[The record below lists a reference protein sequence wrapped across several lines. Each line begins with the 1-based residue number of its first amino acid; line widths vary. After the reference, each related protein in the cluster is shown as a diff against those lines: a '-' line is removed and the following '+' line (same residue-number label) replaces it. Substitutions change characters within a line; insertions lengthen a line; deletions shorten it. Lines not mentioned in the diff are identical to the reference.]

1 MHSLSESRVQ
11 ELLEQWRG
19 KHIAVIGDLML
30 DRYFWGS
37 VHRVSPEAPVPVVDI
52 EHESFHLGGA
62 SNVANNLKALGAT
75 PLMLGVIGNDNSGKQ
90 LLDIVEGSG
99 LEIAGIVADENRPT
113 TVKTRVIGNNQQIA
127 RLDREVKAAIG
138 SEVAQKLH
146 AVLQQHKNALAG
158 IILQDYNK
166 GVITPL
172 VIEQTIAFAVAHNIP
187 VHVDPKFQNFF
198 EYRGVTLF
206 KPNKKET
213 QDALGFSLN
222 ADSDV
227 QRAGEILLER
237 LQCENVLITLGA
249 KGMMLFEKNG
259 TTSSVAT
266 KARHVADVS
275 GAGDTVIATLSAAVA
290 GGACVREAA
299 ALANV
304 AAGVVCAEPGIVAI
318 EPKALLA
325 AVRATAD
332 E

>member
-1 MHSLSESRVQ
+1 MHTLSESRVQ
-11 ELLEQWRG
+11 DLLGQWKG
-19 KHIAVIGDLML
+19 KHIAVVGDLML

-37 VHRVSPEAPVPVVDI
+37 VHRVSPEAPVPVVDV
-52 EHESFHLGGA
+52 ERESFHLGGA

-90 LLDIVEGSG
+90 LLDIVEESG
-99 LEIAGIVADENRPT
+99 LEISGIIADENRPT

-127 RLDREVKAAIG
+127 RLDREVKTAIDTTVAA
-138 SEVAQKLH
+138 KLH
-146 AVLQQHKNALAG
+146 VVLQEHQSTLAG

-172 VIEQTIAFAVAHNIP
+172 VIEQTIAFASAHGIP

-222 ADSDV
+222 SDSDV
-227 QRAGEILLER
+227 QQAGTLLLER

-259 TTSSVAT
+259 ETSSVAT

-325 AVRATAD
+325 AVRETT
-332 E
+332 EE

>member
-1 MHSLSESRVQ
+1 MHTLSELRVQ
-11 ELLEQWRG
+11 DLLKQWTG
-19 KHIAVIGDLML
+19 KHVAVVGDLML

-37 VHRVSPEAPVPVVDI
+37 VHRVSPEAPVPVVDV

-75 PLMLGVIGNDNSGKQ
+75 PLMLGVVGNDNSGKQ
-90 LLDIVEGSG
+90 LLDIVGDGG
-99 LEIAGIVADENRPT
+99 LEVSGIIADESRPT

-127 RLDREVKAAIG
+127 RIDREVKTAID
-138 SEVAQKLH
+138 SDVANRLH
-146 AVLQQHKNALAG
+146 AVLQEHKNVLAG

-166 GVITPL
+166 GVITPR
-172 VIEQTIAFAVAHNIP
+172 VIEQTIAFASAHGIP

-213 QDALGFSLN
+213 QDALGCSLN
-222 ADSDV
+222 EDSDV
-227 QRAGEILLER
+227 VHAGKLLLER

-249 KGMMLFEKNG
+249 KGMMLFERNG

-275 GAGDTVIATLSAAVA
+275 GAGDTVIATIAAAVA

-325 AVRATAD
+325 AVRETS